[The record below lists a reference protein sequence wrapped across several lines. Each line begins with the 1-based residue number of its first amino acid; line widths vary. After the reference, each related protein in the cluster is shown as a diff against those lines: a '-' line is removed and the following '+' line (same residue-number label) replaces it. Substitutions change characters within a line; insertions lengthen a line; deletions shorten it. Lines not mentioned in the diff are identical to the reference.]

1 MIIPSL
7 SGAGPPAIIVICQPV
22 CSTMEVP
29 IVASVWGSLSIALR
43 TNVSHFFFEIW
54 RRLSLTIGMQGFL
67 LQRNHSVLGSL
78 TCDSFGS
85 LRISPVYATL
95 IYHILVPAHGP
106 DICTAVTAHH
116 PNFSH
121 LLYAAGDAGGG

>member
-1 MIIPSL
+1 MDGIN
-7 SGAGPPAIIVICQPV
+7 PALWNAQQMVKITPDIYAKV
-22 CSTMEVP
+22 EH
-29 IVASVWGSLSIALR
+29 LIA
-43 TNVSHFFFEIW
+43 HFE
-54 RRLSLTIGMQGFL
+54 RLEAA
-67 LQRNHSVLGSL
+67 NKA
-78 TCDSFGS
+78 
-85 LRISPVYATL
+85 PVYATL